1 MNRWELNEKNK
12 NIVKYD
18 IYIGDKGIT
27 FEEQDAEKYEIYCL
41 FGKGEDK
48 DNITKICFV
57 DKQGIRFDYYN
68 NLKRKEG
75 QSKKEYIKDVVEK
88 HRGKILSPEDLK
100 FDKPLSEYVHF
111 LTGPNGKKYIASLT
125 KFGARTLDVI
135 NDNPEMI
142 EKVSNKRLKELLIH
156 QSPVL
161 VNNAIEDEMFNFHNQ
176 MFFCT
181 YNKNAAGMLESF
193 NIEYRNKGDLIGK
206 EYKLSL
212 YHLRNKFFEVNKK
225 INDPKELV
233 KFLKNSGNEN
243 QYGQIIAEAIV
254 HYNWEFNKNNP
265 KFDPLTFN
273 GFKAYKKPTLYD
285 IINFFVEKR
294 VIDHYNGVLM
304 SELRKL
310 PQDERA
316 RRFNEI
322 YSDDKVFSFIDSG
335 ALEMIDRITGTNY
348 SIDKEADD
356 IVEENVEESE
366 IDDENDMGV
375 LQNEDEIVP
384 GSGDSKNTEHKEE
397 EINFD
402 EYTKTTFDEE
412 EHTKKVLAKKLNA
425 ENEDL
430 DTYDVEE
437 LQYMANHSEEQEEFE
452 IVEES
457 VVEEEPEEIPVVEET
472 KEEPVELIQNEEN
485 IKIQEP
491 TLMEGF
497 YSLYMSNSQFTN
509 GKLLVPIEGDKQL
522 EFSSYE
528 SVKEYIDAN
537 HITGDTSEEL
547 YHNFVENVRNE
558 YKKSVEQE
566 KTKEIDED
574 NVVKKP
580 EKDMKEYFKQVAKEA
595 EESKFS
601 KETMYN
607 ALFVISEKL
616 KGIVSGLQKHM
627 QEILDG
633 KNINFKKVIKELK
646 ENVLLSINPTKTE
659 VAKCNAYQEDK
670 EVKKEPKEV
679 SIDDLYKII
688 KIQNE
693 KINSLD
699 SVIEKQNDKI
709 DKMDRIIST
718 IIEKV
723 PMDYMDEISDA
734 MKSLNENDDK
744 SQNIGKEDI

>member
-18 IYIGDKGIT
+18 IYVSDKDIT

-41 FGKGEDK
+41 YGRNEDK

-57 DKQGIRFDYYN
+57 NDQGIRFDYYN
-68 NLKRKEG
+68 NLKREKG
-75 QSKKEYIKDVVEK
+75 QSNEDYIKAVVEK
-88 HRGKILSPEDLK
+88 HRTKILSPEDLK
-100 FDKPLSEYVHF
+100 FDKSLSEYVHF

-142 EKVSNKRLKELLIH
+142 EKVSNKRLKEMLIH

-161 VNNAIEDEMFNFHNQ
+161 VNGAIEDEMFNFHNQ

-181 YNKNAAGMLESF
+181 YNKNSAGMLEGF
-193 NIEYRNKGDLIGK
+193 NIEYKNKGNTISK

-233 KFLKNSGNEN
+233 KFLRNSNSEN

-254 HYNWEFNKNNP
+254 HYNWSFNKNNP

-273 GFKAYKKPTLYD
+273 GFKVYKKPTLYD

-304 SELRKL
+304 SEMRKL

-316 RRFNEI
+316 RRFNELYGDNNNI
-322 YSDDKVFSFIDSG
+322 FNFIESG

-348 SIDKEADD
+348 SVDKE
-356 IVEENVEESE
+356 IVEEEVTSEEPE
-366 IDDENDMGV
+366 FDDENDMGV
-375 LQNEDEIVP
+375 LQNEDEIIP
-384 GSGDSKNTEHKEE
+384 GSGDSKNTEYKEE

-402 EYTKTTFDEE
+402 EYTITSDEVQTTDSNVKNTEKTQSLIDD
-412 EHTKKVLAKKLNA
+412 TKK
-425 ENEDL
+425 DI
-430 DTYDVEE
+430 
-437 LQYMANHSEEQEEFE
+437 EEFE

-457 VVEEEPEEIPVVEET
+457 IVEEPEEEIIKYVEEPSPEVEVEVEDIPVEESKNVEQPKDIEQPKPEKVDIPET
-472 KEEPVELIQNEEN
+472 KEE
-485 IKIQEP
+485 
-491 TLMEGF
+491 G
-497 YSLYMSNSQFTN
+497 
-509 GKLLVPIEGDKQL
+509 
-522 EFSSYE
+522 
-528 SVKEYIDAN
+528 
-537 HITGDTSEEL
+537 
-547 YHNFVENVRNE
+547 
-558 YKKSVEQE
+558 
-566 KTKEIDED
+566 
-574 NVVKKP
+574 
-580 EKDMKEYFKQVAKEA
+580 KDMREYFKKVAKEA
-595 EESKFS
+595 EESKFN

-607 ALFVISEKL
+607 ALYVISEKL

-627 QEILDG
+627 QEILEG
-633 KNINFKKVIKELK
+633 KNINFKKIVKDLR
-646 ENVLLSINPTKTE
+646 ENVLLSINPTKSE

-670 EVKKEPKEV
+670 ENKKETKNVTIE
-679 SIDDLYKII
+679 DLYKII
-688 KIQNE
+688 EAQNKKIDKQNE
-693 KINSLD
+693 KI
-699 SVIEKQNDKI
+699 E
-709 DKMDRIIST
+709 KMDKVIST
-718 IIEKV
+718 IYEKV
-723 PMDYMDEISDA
+723 PMDYMDEIKNVMS
-734 MKSLNENDDK
+734 SLNEDNDDK